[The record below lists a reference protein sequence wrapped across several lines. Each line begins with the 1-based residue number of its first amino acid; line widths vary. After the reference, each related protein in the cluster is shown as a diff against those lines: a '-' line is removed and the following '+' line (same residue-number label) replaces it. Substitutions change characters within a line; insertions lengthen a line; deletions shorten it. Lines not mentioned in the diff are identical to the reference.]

1 MDLVEKLIAGNEKAC
16 ARCLSL
22 VENQREGYVDLLKSI
37 YPHDKGAYRVGFTG
51 QEDLAK
57 SQLLVDLIEEYL
69 EEGKKV
75 GLLLMGPSSPQTGGA
90 FLGGRE
96 RFAQLSGKEG
106 VFIRSVASRG
116 HQGGISYAVPG
127 MMRILDAYGC
137 DLILLESLGGPLDT
151 DLSQVVD
158 CLVNVIS
165 PYLSQDMELLNAGS
179 LELTQI
185 FFVNQGR
192 GRQEEKT
199 KLDIEMMLDLQEDRE
214 ERPLVL
220 SFQDRGV
227 SGLKEVIDDF
237 KDYLL
242 DMGHWKQD
250 RLKQEVMEV
259 ESRMRGFLKDDLEAV
274 IRFEE
279 EAIARA
285 LEEGSNPY
293 LLAEELLDRY
303 FK

>member
-75 GLLLMGPSSPQTGGA
+75 GLLLMGPSSSQTGGA

-96 RFAQLSGKEG
+96 RFTQLSGKEG

-116 HQGGISYAVPG
+116 HQGGISYAVPS

-165 PYLSQDMELLNAGS
+165 PDLSQGMELLNAGN

-220 SFQDRGV
+220 SFQDQGI
-227 SGLKEVIDDF
+227 SGLKEVVDDF

-250 RLKQEVMEV
+250 RIKQEVMEV

-279 EAIARA
+279 EAIKRA